1 MPQKFMY
8 FFLYFYFN
16 FLTEV
21 NPLQV
26 GTKKLK
32 SRLGIRVQDLNVLTT
47 RLTRSSNSKTEEQKK
62 ARNMIKVKPTFVQ
75 TSSFD
80 EEKVGH

>member
-1 MPQKFMY
+1 M
-8 FFLYFYFN
+8 
-16 FLTEV
+16 TEV

-32 SRLGIRVQDLNVLTT
+32 SRLGIRIQDMNVLTT

-62 ARNMIKVKPTFVQ
+62 NKKYDKSKTYFRANFSFVRRRK
-75 TSSFD
+75 SWSLIIILIN
-80 EEKVGH
+80 KLI